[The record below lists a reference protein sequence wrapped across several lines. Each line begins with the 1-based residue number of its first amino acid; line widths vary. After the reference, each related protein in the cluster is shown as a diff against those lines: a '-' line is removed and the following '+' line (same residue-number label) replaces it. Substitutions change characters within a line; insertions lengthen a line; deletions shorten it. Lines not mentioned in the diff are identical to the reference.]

1 MTNGRNIFLGWGLV
15 LSVTGAALFGLPKLA
30 DATSVAKDQV
40 QWQNRAEAF
49 QTSETIIESKS
60 NLAQTHAALHLD
72 KTITNPWMRDYRVT
86 SSEYGT
92 GADIVANAKAAKRE
106 QQCLAE
112 AVYYEARS
120 ERLPGQKAVAEVVL
134 NRIKSKHFPNSIC
147 GVVYEGAERI
157 TGCQFSF
164 TCDGSTA
171 KLPKGKAWTRAQ
183 AVADHMIVGA
193 SAPVTWRST
202 HYHTT
207 NVNPR
212 WSSTL
217 RQTRQFD
224 THVFYRF
231 MPRGSQIRPVS
242 VAP

>member
-15 LSVTGAALFGLPKLA
+15 LSVTSAALFGLPKLA

-49 QTSETIIESKS
+49 QSAETIAPYNS
-60 NLAQTHAALHLD
+60 NLAKSQASLHLD
-72 KTITNPWMRDYRVT
+72 RAITNPWMRDYMVM
-86 SSEYGT
+86 SFEYGS
-92 GADIVANAKAAKRE
+92 GADIIADAKSAKRQ

-120 ERLPGQKAVAEVVL
+120 EGLPGQKAVAEVVL
-134 NRIKSKHFPNSIC
+134 NRVENKHFPNSIC
-147 GVVYEGAERI
+147 GVVYQGAERVS
-157 TGCQFSF
+157 GCQFSF

-171 KLPKGKAWTRAQ
+171 NLPRGKSWTRAQ
-183 AVADHMIVGA
+183 AIADHMIVGA

-207 NVNPR
+207 NVAPA
-212 WSSTL
+212 WSHTL
-217 RQTRQFD
+217 RKTRQFE

-231 MPRGSQIRPVS
+231 MPRGSKIRAVS